1 MCFLGGGG
9 GGGGWWWWWVVVVG
23 GGVRVK
29 SSGSRG
35 LRSDEFGGS
44 WWLGSGWWV
53 QNGGSDDLCGW
64 EDFIR

>member
-1 MCFLGGGG
+1 M
-9 GGGGWWWWWVVVVG
+9 VVG